1 MDVTVRLDGTLL
13 GKRQQEW
20 TDYLANPAGNPLLNR
35 AEFERGEVLL
45 ENDLCLYTYDSR
57 YTDGLPY
64 SGLIV
69 TKRPCA
75 TVFDLT
81 PEEAAAIHT
90 LLAEVKTHLDAT
102 VQPDGYTVGWNVNPA
117 GGQHIPHVHLHV
129 IPRWNRD
136 AAAGM
141 GLRWFFRQVASQAE
155 EQERRRRLAEASA
168 PTEPAPISESD
179 PEGVPMTATELPTIP
194 AVLPLTQQHV
204 KLREALPADFPV
216 ILDLLTRCG
225 MHTSSLT
232 PQGSTYWIADLNGV
246 PGGCIGLEHGQG
258 VSLIRS
264 TAVLPES
271 RSQGLGRALVR
282 SALTQ
287 ASLRGDHT
295 VYLFSQEA
303 GNYWRRFGF
312 VPTGGDELSA
322 ALPDAPQVKSGLCRG
337 WLHEEQAWKLTLV
350 PQDSVQQESAGQ

>member
-1 MDVTVRLDGTLL
+1 MMDVTVKLDGTLL
-13 GKRQQEW
+13 AKRQQEW
-20 TDYLANPAGNPLLNR
+20 AHHLANPAENPLSTR
-35 AEFERGEVLL
+35 ADFEGGEIVL
-45 ENDLCLYTYDSR
+45 ENDLCVYTYDSR

-81 PEEAAAIHT
+81 PAEAAATHA
-90 LLAEVKTHLDAT
+90 LLIEVKAHLDA
-102 VQPDGYTVGWNVNPA
+102 VVRPDGYTVGWNVNPA

-129 IPRWNRD
+129 IPRWNID

-141 GLRWFFRQVASQAE
+141 GLRWFFRQVAVQEE
-155 EQERRRRLAEASA
+155 EQKRRRRLAEAHA
-168 PTEPAPISESD
+168 PADLTPVSEF
-179 PEGVPMTATELPTIP
+179 EGVPMTATELATIP

-216 ILDLLTRCG
+216 ILDLLARCG
-225 MHTSSLT
+225 LHTSSVT
-232 PQGSTYWIADLNGV
+232 PEGSTYWIAELNGV

-264 TAVLPES
+264 TAVLPGS

-303 GNYWRRFGF
+303 GDYWRRFGF
-312 VPTGGDELSA
+312 VPTSGDELSA
-322 ALPDAPQVKSGLCRG
+322 ALSDAPQVKSGLCRG
-337 WLHEEQAWKLTLV
+337 WINEEQAWKFELL
-350 PQDSVQQESAGQ
+350 QRGSAGQ